1 MAIFFTEILII
12 CLAFDHA
19 SSNFLFMIY
28 FLKGTFIIMTLIWL
42 FFSIMVG
49 FMGMRWNGMEE
60 RRETF
65 VNDNNEVWDANVKK
79 VYINRNK

>member
-1 MAIFFTEILII
+1 
-12 CLAFDHA
+12 
-19 SSNFLFMIY
+19 
-28 FLKGTFIIMTLIWL
+28 
-42 FFSIMVG
+42 MVG